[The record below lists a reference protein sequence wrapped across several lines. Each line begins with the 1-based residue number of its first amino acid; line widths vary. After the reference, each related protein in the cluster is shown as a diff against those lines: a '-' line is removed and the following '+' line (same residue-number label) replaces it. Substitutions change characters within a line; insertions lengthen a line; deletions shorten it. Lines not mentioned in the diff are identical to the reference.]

1 MTAESVDRG
10 QHYASAYEH
19 TAAREGQYSHGMTIR
34 EYLAGQALAG
44 AMTAHAVGER
54 RVARPSDVARYA
66 LACADEL
73 LAVLYPPS
81 KGGA

>member
-19 TAAREGQYSHGMTIR
+19 TAAREGQYAHGLTIR

-54 RVARPSDVARYA
+54 RVARPADVAHYA
-66 LACADEL
+66 MECADAL
-73 LAVLYPPS
+73 LAALYPAS